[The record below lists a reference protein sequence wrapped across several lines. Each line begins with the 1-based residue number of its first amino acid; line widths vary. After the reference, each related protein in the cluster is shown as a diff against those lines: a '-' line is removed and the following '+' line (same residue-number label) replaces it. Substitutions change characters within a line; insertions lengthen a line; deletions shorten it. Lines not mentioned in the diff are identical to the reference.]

1 MEEFPGRRM
10 EKVKLTGTE
19 IKPADRD
26 SIRVIF
32 AVSEKRASGMGELNP
47 DLVVPSGLKLDS

>member
-1 MEEFPGRRM
+1 M

-32 AVSEKRASGMGELNP
+32 AVSAKRASGMGELNP